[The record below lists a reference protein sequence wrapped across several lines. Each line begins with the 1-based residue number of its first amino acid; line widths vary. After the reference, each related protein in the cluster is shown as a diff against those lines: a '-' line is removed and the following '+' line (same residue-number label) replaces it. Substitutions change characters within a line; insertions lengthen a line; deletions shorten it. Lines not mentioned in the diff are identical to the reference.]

1 MRHRPARRRLSQL
14 LDGTL
19 PSPVEQAVRAHL
31 AGCPACA
38 ERLAEFEAC
47 ERLLARLPCGLIP
60 LAPSEADEL
69 RLRGLA
75 RWAFEPAPRR
85 RVGPEAAAL
94 ALAAAAVACV
104 VALTGTSRWVPST
117 QTTGSAGTQ
126 LAFVVPASWN
136 GR

>member
-1 MRHRPARRRLSQL
+1 MRHRPASRRLSQL

-19 PSPVEQAVRAHL
+19 PAPTERAVREH
-31 AGCPACA
+31 AGSCPACA

-60 LAPSEADEL
+60 FAASAADEQ

-75 RWAFEPAPRR
+75 RWAFEQAPRR
-85 RVGPEAAAL
+85 RAGPEVTAL

-104 VALTGTSRWVPST
+104 VALTGTSRWVPNT
-117 QTTGSAGTQ
+117 ETTGVTATQ
-126 LAFVVPASWN
+126 LAFVVPAAWR